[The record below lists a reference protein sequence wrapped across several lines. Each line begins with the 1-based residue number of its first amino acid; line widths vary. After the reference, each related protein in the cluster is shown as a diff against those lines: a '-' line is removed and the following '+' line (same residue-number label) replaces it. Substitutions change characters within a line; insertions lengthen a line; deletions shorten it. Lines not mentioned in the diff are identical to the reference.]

1 MSAATIISASGGVAM
16 DLGGGVVM
24 DAGGASELGLL
35 GGGSSRLLKHG
46 RGNAAAAA
54 GGEEHGW
61 GGGRASKQPR
71 TAGVPGDVAEAAA
84 KKAAPFLL
92 GPCSPGHGGE
102 QMLSFSSTAA
112 PPCASTA
119 AAAAAAAAAA
129 GAAAADGAV
138 PMYYGTPASCSGL
151 SLSSS
156 VQGAM
161 ARVRGPFTPSQWIEL
176 EHQALIYKY
185 LAANSPIPPSLL
197 IPIRRSLASSPYP
210 PSYFGTST
218 LGWGSFH
225 LGYSGNADLEPGRCR
240 RTDGKKWRCSRD
252 AVADQKYCE
261 RHMNRGRHRSRK
273 HVEGQ
278 PGHAAKA
285 MSAVVAAA
293 AAAQPAALPA
303 GATAAGLAVSQHQQ
317 PVKSYTASATDPC
330 SLQYNR
336 ELMNKQNESENMQ
349 DSDNLSMLTSMNTR
363 NTGNLFPFSKQNSN
377 PFEASSSRPEFGLVS
392 SDSLMSSPHSS
403 LENVNLMSSQ
413 SLNEHQS
420 SASLQH
426 FVDWPRTPAQGGLSW
441 PDAAEDMQA
450 QRSQLSISAPM
461 ASSELSSASTSP
473 IHEKLMLSPLK
484 LSREYSP
491 IGLSIAANRDEVSQ
505 LEANWATMFR
515 DSSMGGPLGEALAK
529 NGTAEAKNYQLSGAP
544 LNLLTDCWD
553 SSTGMESSPVGVL
566 QRTTFGSVSSSTGS
580 SPLVENHGAY
590 DGISNL
596 RDDLGSVVVSHPSIR
611 LV

>member
-1 MSAATIISASGGVAM
+1 M
-16 DLGGGVVM
+16 
-24 DAGGASELGLL
+24 
-35 GGGSSRLLKHG
+35 
-46 RGNAAAAA
+46 
-54 GGEEHGW
+54 
-61 GGGRASKQPR
+61 
-71 TAGVPGDVAEAAA
+71 
-84 KKAAPFLL
+84 
-92 GPCSPGHGGE
+92 
-102 QMLSFSSTAA
+102 
-112 PPCASTA
+112 
-119 AAAAAAAAAA
+119 
-129 GAAAADGAV
+129 
-138 PMYYGTPASCSGL
+138 
-151 SLSSS
+151 
-156 VQGAM
+156 QGAM

-185 LAANSPIPPSLL
+185 LAANSPIPHSLL
-197 IPIRRSLASSPYP
+197 VPIRRSIASSPYP

-218 LGWGSFH
+218 LGWGSFQ

-285 MSAVVAAA
+285 MSAAVAAA
-293 AAAQPAALPA
+293 AATQPTALAASGA
-303 GATAAGLAVSQHQQ
+303 GATAAGLTVSQHQQ
-317 PVKSYTASATDPC
+317 PVKSYAAGATDPC

-336 ELMNKQNESENMQ
+336 ELVNKQNESDNMQ
-349 DSDNLSMLTSMNTR
+349 DSDNLSMLTSMSTR
-363 NTGNLFPFSKQNSN
+363 NPASLFPFSKQNN
-377 PFEASSSRPEFGLVS
+377 PFEVTSSRPEFGLVS

-403 LENVNLMSSQ
+403 LENVNLLSSQ
-413 SLNEHQS
+413 SLNENQS

-441 PDAAEDMQA
+441 ADAEDMQA
-450 QRSQLSISAPM
+450 PRSQLSISAPM

-491 IGLSIAANRDEVSQ
+491 IGLSITASRDEVSQ

-515 DSSMGGPLGEALAK
+515 DSSMGGPLGEVLTK
-529 NGTAEAKNYQLSGAP
+529 NGNAEAKNCLSAP
-544 LNLLTDCWD
+544 LNLLTDFWD
-553 SSTGMESSPVGVL
+553 SSPGMESSPVGVL
-566 QRTTFGSVSSSTGS
+566 QKTTFGSVSSSTGS
-580 SPLVENHGAY
+580 SPRMENHGAY

-596 RDDLGSVVVSHPSIR
+596 RDDLGSIVVNHPSIR
-611 LV
+611 LL

>member
-1 MSAATIISASGGVAM
+1 ME
-16 DLGGGVVM
+16 LGGVVM
-24 DAGGASELGLL
+24 DAGGGAAELGLL

-46 RGNAAAAA
+46 RGGNAAAAA

-61 GGGRASKQPR
+61 GVGSRVAKQVR
-71 TAGVPGDVAEAAA
+71 TTTADDVAEAKAA
-84 KKAAPFLL
+84 VAPFLL
-92 GPCSPGHGGE
+92 GSCSPGHGGE
-102 QMLSFSSTAA
+102 QMLSFSSAA
-112 PPCASTA
+112 AAAASSCASTVA
-119 AAAAAAAAAA
+119 AAAAAA
-129 GAAAADGAV
+129 DGAM
-138 PMYYGTPASCSGL
+138 PLYYGTPASCSGL
-151 SLSSS
+151 SSVSLSASM
-156 VQGAM
+156 QGAM

-185 LAANSPIPPSLL
+185 LAANSPIPHSLL
-197 IPIRRSLASSPYP
+197 LPIRRSLASSPYP

-218 LGWGSFH
+218 LGWGSFQ

-285 MSAVVAAA
+285 MSAAVAAT
-293 AAAQPAALPA
+293 QPAALAASGA
-303 GATAAGLAVSQHQQ
+303 GATAAGLTASQHQQ
-317 PVKSYTASATDPC
+317 PVKSYTAGAGDPC

-336 ELMNKQNESENMQ
+336 ELVNKQNETDNMQ

-363 NTGNLFPFSKQNSN
+363 NPGSLFPFSKLNN
-377 PFEASSSRPEFGLVS
+377 PFEVTSTRPEFGLVS

-403 LENVNLMSSQ
+403 LENVNLLSSQ
-413 SLNEHQS
+413 SLNENQS
-420 SASLQH
+420 SASLHH

-441 PDAAEDMQA
+441 TDAEDMQA

-491 IGLSIAANRDEVSQ
+491 IGLSIAASRDEASQ
-505 LEANWATMFR
+505 FQANWAMMFR
-515 DSSMGGPLGEALAK
+515 DSSMGGPLGEVLTK
-529 NGTAEAKNYQLSGAP
+529 NGNTEVKNCLSTP

-553 SSTGMESSPVGVL
+553 SSPGMESSPVGVL
-566 QRTTFGSVSSSTGS
+566 QKTTFGSVSSSTGS
-580 SPLVENHGAY
+580 SPRMENHGAY

-596 RDDLGSVVVSHPSIR
+596 RDDLGSIVVNHPSIR

>member
-1 MSAATIISASGGVAM
+1 MELGGVM
-16 DLGGGVVM
+16 M
-24 DAGGASELGLL
+24 DAGGGAAELGLL

-46 RGNAAAAA
+46 RGNAAAAG

-61 GGGRASKQPR
+61 GGGGRAAKQAR
-71 TAGVPGDVAEAAA
+71 TTADVAEAKAA
-84 KKAAPFLL
+84 VAPFLL
-92 GPCSPGHGGE
+92 GSCSPGHGGE
-102 QMLSFSSTAA
+102 QMLSFSSAA
-112 PPCASTA
+112 ASSCASTA
-119 AAAAAAAAAA
+119 AVAAAAAAV
-129 GAAAADGAV
+129 AADGAM
-138 PMYYGTPASCSGL
+138 PLYYGTPASCSGL
-151 SLSSS
+151 SSVSLSSS
-156 VQGAM
+156 MQGAL

-185 LAANSPIPPSLL
+185 LAANSPIPHSLL
-197 IPIRRSLASSPYP
+197 VPIRRSIASSPYQ

-218 LGWGSFH
+218 LGWGSFQ
-225 LGYSGNADLEPGRCR
+225 LGYTGNADLEPGRCR

-285 MSAVVAAA
+285 MSAAVAAA
-293 AAAQPAALPA
+293 AATQPAALAASSA
-303 GATAAGLAVSQHQQ
+303 GATAAGLTVSQHQQ
-317 PVKSYTASATDPC
+317 PVKCYAAGATDPC

-336 ELMNKQNESENMQ
+336 ELVNKHTESVNMQ
-349 DSDNLSMLTSMNTR
+349 DSDNLSMLTSTDTR
-363 NTGNLFPFSKQNSN
+363 NPGSLFPFSKQNN
-377 PFEASSSRPEFGLVS
+377 PFEVTSSRPEYGLVS

-403 LENVNLMSSQ
+403 LENVNLLSSQ
-413 SLNEHQS
+413 SLNENQS

-441 PDAAEDMQA
+441 ADTEDMQT

-491 IGLSIAANRDEVSQ
+491 IGLSIAASRDEVSQ

-515 DSSMGGPLGEALAK
+515 DSSMGGPLGEVLTK
-529 NGTAEAKNYQLSGAP
+529 NGNAEAKNCLSGP

-553 SSTGMESSPVGVL
+553 SSPGMESSPVGVL
-566 QRTTFGSVSSSTGS
+566 QKTTFGSVSSSTGS
-580 SPLVENHGAY
+580 SPRMENHSAY

-596 RDDLGSVVVSHPSIR
+596 RDDLGSIVVSHPSIR

>member
-1 MSAATIISASGGVAM
+1 ME
-16 DLGGGVVM
+16 LGGVVM
-24 DAGGASELGLL
+24 DAGGCAAELGLL

-46 RGNAAAAA
+46 RGNAAAA

-61 GGGRASKQPR
+61 GGGGGRAAKQAR
-71 TAGVPGDVAEAAA
+71 TADMAEAA
-84 KKAAPFLL
+84 AAPFLL
-92 GPCSPGHGGE
+92 GSCSPGHGGE
-102 QMLSFSSTAA
+102 HMLSFSSAA
-112 PPCASTA
+112 ASSCASTA
-119 AAAAAAAAAA
+119 AVAA
-129 GAAAADGAV
+129 AAAADGAM
-138 PMYYGTPASCSGL
+138 PLYYGTPASCSGL
-151 SLSSS
+151 SSVSLSSS
-156 VQGAM
+156 MQGAL

-185 LAANSPIPPSLL
+185 LAANSPIPHSLL
-197 IPIRRSLASSPYP
+197 VPIRRSIASSPYP

-218 LGWGSFH
+218 LGWGSFQ
-225 LGYSGNADLEPGRCR
+225 LGYTGNADLEPGRCR

-285 MSAVVAAA
+285 MSAAVAAA
-293 AAAQPAALPA
+293 AATQPAALAASGA
-303 GATAAGLAVSQHQQ
+303 GATAAGLTVSQHQQ
-317 PVKSYTASATDPC
+317 PVKSYAAGATDPC

-336 ELMNKQNESENMQ
+336 ELVNKQTESDNMQ

-363 NTGNLFPFSKQNSN
+363 NPGSLFPFSKQNN
-377 PFEASSSRPEFGLVS
+377 PFEVTSSRPEFGLVS

-403 LENVNLMSSQ
+403 LENVNLLSSQ
-413 SLNEHQS
+413 SLNENQS

-441 PDAAEDMQA
+441 TDTEDMQT

-491 IGLSIAANRDEVSQ
+491 IGLSIAASRDEVSQ

-515 DSSMGGPLGEALAK
+515 DSSMGGPLGEVLTK
-529 NGTAEAKNYQLSGAP
+529 NGNAEAKNCLSGP

-553 SSTGMESSPVGVL
+553 SSHGMESSPVGVL
-566 QRTTFGSVSSSTGS
+566 QKTTFGSVSSSTGS
-580 SPLVENHGAY
+580 SPRMENHGAY

-596 RDDLGSVVVSHPSIR
+596 RDDLGSIVVSHPSIR

>member
-1 MSAATIISASGGVAM
+1 ME
-16 DLGGGVVM
+16 LGGVVM
-24 DAGGASELGLL
+24 DAGGGAAELGLL

-46 RGNAAAAA
+46 RGNAAAGA
-54 GGEEHGW
+54 EEHGW
-61 GGGRASKQPR
+61 GGRAAKQAR
-71 TAGVPGDVAEAAA
+71 TAADVAEAAQ
-84 KKAAPFLL
+84 AAVTPFLL
-92 GPCSPGHGGE
+92 GSCSPGHGGE
-102 QMLSFSSTAA
+102 QMLSFSSVAA
-112 PPCASTA
+112 SSCASTA
-119 AAAAAAAAAA
+119 AVAA
-129 GAAAADGAV
+129 AAAADGAM
-138 PMYYGTPASCSGL
+138 PLYYGTPASCSGL
-151 SLSSS
+151 SSVSLSSS
-156 VQGAM
+156 MQGAM

-185 LAANSPIPPSLL
+185 LAANSPIPHSLL
-197 IPIRRSLASSPYP
+197 VPIRRSIASSPYP

-218 LGWGSFH
+218 LGWGSFQ

-285 MSAVVAAA
+285 MSAAVAAA
-293 AAAQPAALPA
+293 AATQPTALAASGA
-303 GATAAGLAVSQHQQ
+303 GATAAGLTVSQHQQ
-317 PVKSYTASATDPC
+317 PVKSYAAGATDPC

-336 ELMNKQNESENMQ
+336 ELVNKQNESDNMQ
-349 DSDNLSMLTSMNTR
+349 DSDNLSMLTSMSTR
-363 NTGNLFPFSKQNSN
+363 NPASLFPFSKQNN
-377 PFEASSSRPEFGLVS
+377 PFEVTSSRPEFGLVS

-403 LENVNLMSSQ
+403 LENVNLLSSQ
-413 SLNEHQS
+413 SLNENQS

-441 PDAAEDMQA
+441 ADAEDMQA
-450 QRSQLSISAPM
+450 PRSQLSISAPM

-491 IGLSIAANRDEVSQ
+491 IGLSITASRDEVSQ

-515 DSSMGGPLGEALAK
+515 DSSMGGPLGEVLTK
-529 NGTAEAKNYQLSGAP
+529 NGNAEAKNCLSAP
-544 LNLLTDCWD
+544 LNLLTDFWD
-553 SSTGMESSPVGVL
+553 SSPGMESSPVGVL
-566 QRTTFGSVSSSTGS
+566 QKTTFGSVSSSTGS
-580 SPLVENHGAY
+580 SPRIENHGAY

-596 RDDLGSVVVSHPSIR
+596 RDDLGSIVVNHPSIR
-611 LV
+611 LL

>member
-1 MSAATIISASGGVAM
+1 ME
-16 DLGGGVVM
+16 LGGVVM
-24 DAGGASELGLL
+24 DAGGGAAELGLL

-46 RGNAAAAA
+46 RSNAAA

-61 GGGRASKQPR
+61 GGGAGGGRAAKQAR
-71 TAGVPGDVAEAAA
+71 TTADVAEAAA
-84 KKAAPFLL
+84 AKAAVAPFLL
-92 GPCSPGHGGE
+92 GSCSPGHGGE
-102 QMLSFSSTAA
+102 QMLSFSSAA
-112 PPCASTA
+112 ASSCASTA
-119 AAAAAAAAAA
+119 AVAAAAAAV
-129 GAAAADGAV
+129 AADGAM
-138 PMYYGTPASCSGL
+138 PLYYGTPASCSGL
-151 SLSSS
+151 SSVSLSSS
-156 VQGAM
+156 MQGAL

-185 LAANSPIPPSLL
+185 LAANSPIPHSLL
-197 IPIRRSLASSPYP
+197 VPIRRSIVSSPYQ

-218 LGWGSFH
+218 LGWGSFQ
-225 LGYSGNADLEPGRCR
+225 LGYTGNADLEPGRCR

-285 MSAVVAAA
+285 MTAAVVAAA
-293 AAAQPAALPA
+293 ATQPAALAASGA
-303 GATAAGLAVSQHQQ
+303 GATAAGLTVSQHQQ
-317 PVKSYTASATDPC
+317 PAKSYAAGAADPC

-336 ELMNKQNESENMQ
+336 ELVNKQTGSVNMQ
-349 DSDNLSMLTSMNTR
+349 DSDNLSMLTSTNTR
-363 NTGNLFPFSKQNSN
+363 NPASLFPFSKQNN
-377 PFEASSSRPEFGLVS
+377 PFEVTGSRPEYGLVS
-392 SDSLMSSPHSS
+392 SDSLLSSPHSS
-403 LENVNLMSSQ
+403 LENVNLLSSQ
-413 SLNEHQS
+413 SLNENQS

-441 PDAAEDMQA
+441 ADTEDMQA

-491 IGLSIAANRDEVSQ
+491 IGLSIAASRDDVSQ
-505 LEANWATMFR
+505 LEANWATMYR
-515 DSSMGGPLGEALAK
+515 DSSMGGPLGEVLTK
-529 NGTAEAKNYQLSGAP
+529 NGNSEAKNCLSGP

-553 SSTGMESSPVGVL
+553 LSPGMESSPVGVL
-566 QRTTFGSVSSSTGS
+566 QKTTFGSVSSSTGS
-580 SPLVENHGAY
+580 SPRMENHGTY
-590 DGISNL
+590 DGINNL
-596 RDDLGSVVVSHPSIR
+596 RDDLGSIVSRPSIR

>member
-1 MSAATIISASGGVAM
+1 ME
-16 DLGGGVVM
+16 LGGVVM
-24 DAGGASELGLL
+24 DAGGGAAELGLL

-46 RGNAAAAA
+46 PGNAAA
-54 GGEEHGW
+54 GVEEHGW
-61 GGGRASKQPR
+61 GGRAAKQAR
-71 TAGVPGDVAEAAA
+71 TAADVAEAA
-84 KKAAPFLL
+84 KAAVAPFLL
-92 GPCSPGHGGE
+92 GSCSPGHGGE
-102 QMLSFSSTAA
+102 QMLSFSSAA
-112 PPCASTA
+112 AASSCASTA
-119 AAAAAAAAAA
+119 AVAAAAAAV
-129 GAAAADGAV
+129 AADGAM
-138 PMYYGTPASCSGL
+138 PLYYGTPASCSGL
-151 SLSSS
+151 SSVSLSSS
-156 VQGAM
+156 MQGAM

-185 LAANSPIPPSLL
+185 LAANSPIPHSLL
-197 IPIRRSLASSPYP
+197 VPIRRSIASSPYP

-218 LGWGSFH
+218 LGWGSFQ

-285 MSAVVAAA
+285 MSAAVAAA
-293 AAAQPAALPA
+293 AATQPTALAASGA
-303 GATAAGLAVSQHQQ
+303 GATAAGLTASQHQQ
-317 PVKSYTASATDPC
+317 PVKSYAAGATDPC

-336 ELMNKQNESENMQ
+336 ELVNKQNESDNMQ
-349 DSDNLSMLTSMNTR
+349 DSDNLSMLTSMSTINP
-363 NTGNLFPFSKQNSN
+363 GNLFPFSKQNN
-377 PFEASSSRPEFGLVS
+377 PFEVTSSKPEFGLVS

-403 LENVNLMSSQ
+403 LENVNLLSSQ
-413 SLNEHQS
+413 SLNENQS

-426 FVDWPRTPAQGGLSW
+426 FVDWPRTPAQGSLSW
-441 PDAAEDMQA
+441 ADAEDMQA

-491 IGLSIAANRDEVSQ
+491 IGLSIAASRDEVSQ

-515 DSSMGGPLGEALAK
+515 DSSMGGPLGEVLTKNGNAKAK
-529 NGTAEAKNYQLSGAP
+529 NFLSAP

-553 SSTGMESSPVGVL
+553 SSPGMESSPVGVL
-566 QRTTFGSVSSSTGS
+566 QKTTFGSVSSSTGS
-580 SPLVENHGAY
+580 SPRMENHGAY

-596 RDDLGSVVVSHPSIR
+596 RDDLGSIVVNHPSIR

>member
-1 MSAATIISASGGVAM
+1 ME
-16 DLGGGVVM
+16 LGGVVM
-24 DAGGASELGLL
+24 DAGGGAAELGLL

-46 RGNAAAAA
+46 RGNAAAA

-61 GGGRASKQPR
+61 GGGGGRAAKQAR
-71 TAGVPGDVAEAAA
+71 TADVAEAAA
-84 KKAAPFLL
+84 VKAAVAPFLL
-92 GPCSPGHGGE
+92 GSCSPGHGGE
-102 QMLSFSSTAA
+102 QMLSFSSAA
-112 PPCASTA
+112 ASSCASA
-119 AAAAAAAAAA
+119 AAV
-129 GAAAADGAV
+129 AADGAM
-138 PMYYGTPASCSGL
+138 PLYYGTPASCSGL
-151 SLSSS
+151 SSVSLSSS
-156 VQGAM
+156 MQGAL

-185 LAANSPIPPSLL
+185 LAANSPIPHSLL
-197 IPIRRSLASSPYP
+197 VPIRRSIASSPYP

-218 LGWGSFH
+218 LGWGSFQ
-225 LGYSGNADLEPGRCR
+225 LGYTGNADLEPGRCR

-285 MSAVVAAA
+285 MSAAVAAA
-293 AAAQPAALPA
+293 AATQPTALAASGA
-303 GATAAGLAVSQHQQ
+303 GATAAGLTVSQHQQ
-317 PVKSYTASATDPC
+317 PVKSYAAGATDPC

-336 ELMNKQNESENMQ
+336 ELVNKQTENVNMQ
-349 DSDNLSMLTSMNTR
+349 DSDNLSMLTSTNTR
-363 NTGNLFPFSKQNSN
+363 NTGSLFPFSKQNN
-377 PFEASSSRPEFGLVS
+377 PFEVTNSRPEYGLVS

-403 LENVNLMSSQ
+403 LENVNLLSSQ
-413 SLNEHQS
+413 SLNENQS

-441 PDAAEDMQA
+441 ADTEDMQA
-450 QRSQLSISAPM
+450 QRSQVSISAPM

-491 IGLSIAANRDEVSQ
+491 IGLSIAASRDEVSQ
-505 LEANWATMFR
+505 LEANWTTMFR
-515 DSSMGGPLGEALAK
+515 DSSMGGPLGEVLTK
-529 NGTAEAKNYQLSGAP
+529 NGNAEAKNCMLGP

-553 SSTGMESSPVGVL
+553 SSPGMASSPVGVL
-566 QRTTFGSVSSSTGS
+566 QKTTFGSVSSSTGS
-580 SPLVENHGAY
+580 SPRMENHGAY

-596 RDDLGSVVVSHPSIR
+596 RDDLGSIVVSHPSIR
-611 LV
+611 LM